1 MARKSVLSEKQW
13 AQIQSRLLA
22 GEGIRPLAREFG
34 VSDTAIRKR
43 FSSQNKQVKD
53 VAQQVVAADA
63 AFKALPVSLQ
73 ITAQSL
79 IDDLKAVS
87 MHLAGAAKFGAA
99 TAHRLSGIAHG
110 QVDKIDDANP
120 MESQDVLQGIS
131 ALMKIANDSSTIGM
145 NLLNA
150 NKDMLREAQAVAQ
163 ESKADLL
170 RDIAAILPR

>member
-13 AQIQSRLLA
+13 AQIQTRLLA

-53 VAQQVVAADA
+53 VAHQVVAADA

-99 TAHRLSGIAHG
+99 TAHRLSGLAHG

-120 MESQDVLQGIS
+120 MESQEVLQGIS
-131 ALMKIANDSSTIGM
+131 ALTKMANDSSAIGM
-145 NLLNA
+145 SLLNA
-150 NKDMLREAQAVAQ
+150 NKDMMREAQAVAQ
-163 ESKADLL
+163 ESKADML
-170 RDIAAILPR
+170 REIAAILPR